1 MTQDRIR
8 LETGR
13 LALEV
18 APSVGASIAQF
29 EHRTNS
35 GWEPIFRRTRD
46 GYTDALDG
54 ALFPLVPFANRI
66 RGGSFTCDG
75 RTIVLPANMAG
86 DKSPIHGQG
95 WQNPWTVRERNSASI
110 DLVYRHEADS
120 WPWTYDA
127 ALTYEI
133 DETRLRVI
141 LTCANRSV
149 EPMPCGLGLH
159 PYYDCDA
166 STLFS
171 TIVSQAW
178 TVDADVLPIEAVP
191 ATGRYAL
198 NGGPI
203 CGRSLDNGYDGWGGE
218 AVMTWPDRDLRVR
231 MICADAG
238 RFQLFSPPTGGIFVA
253 EPVQNA
259 NCALNAPQ
267 DRWADLGITMLGEG
281 DSITL
286 DAIFEVSGA

>member
-1 MTQDRIR
+1 LTGDRIR

-18 APSVGASIAQF
+18 APTVGGSLAKF
-29 EHRTNS
+29 ERRTAK
-35 GWEPIFRRTRD
+35 GWAPIFRKTRD
-46 GYTDALDG
+46 AYTDALDA

-66 RGGSFTCDG
+66 RGGSFACDG
-75 RTIVLPANMAG
+75 QTIALPANMPG

-95 WQNPWTVRERNSASI
+95 WQNLWWVVAQDTASVT
-110 DLVYRHEADS
+110 LGYRHDADA
-120 WPWTYDA
+120 WPWVYEA
-127 ALTYEI
+127 KLTYEI

-141 LTCANRSV
+141 LTCANRSA

-166 STLFS
+166 STLLS
-171 TIVSQAW
+171 TIVAGTW
-178 TVDADVLPIEAVP
+178 TVDADVLPVDPVP

-198 NGGPI
+198 DGGPI

-218 AVMTWPDRDLRVR
+218 AVMTWPNRDLQVR
-231 MICADAG
+231 MVCADAN
-238 RFQLFSPPTGGIFVA
+238 RFQLFSPPIGGIFVA

-267 DRWADLGITMLGEG
+267 DQWPELGITMLNEG
-281 DSITL
+281 DAVSL
-286 DAIFEVSGA
+286 DVVFEVSS